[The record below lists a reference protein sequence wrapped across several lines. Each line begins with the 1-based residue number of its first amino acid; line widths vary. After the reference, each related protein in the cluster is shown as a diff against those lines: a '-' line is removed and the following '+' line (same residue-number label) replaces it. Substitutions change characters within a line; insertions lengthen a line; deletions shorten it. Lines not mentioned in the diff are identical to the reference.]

1 MSVNIRLRKSEAG
14 LHNPIETFCRKAVTT
29 MNKKGK
35 LFFRSKALLG
45 VVLCMSL
52 MFTQVVSVSA
62 SMTDPQKR
70 VYEVF
75 LAGINAAD
83 SLHQLEEYFDNDYNF
98 IPSTLNTFNYDTE
111 WIEEARN
118 FIDANLDANANAIS
132 AINGDAPSISSAEAH
147 ATALSYVTV
156 CADWSIKKGRGSDWD
171 KECVY
176 MYLSHYVDRAEYY
189 FNNGNLNYLLDGEN
203 MSENTSYFSKWI
215 TNEDR
220 SVYNTYLAKVNAL
233 NAADNLL
240 QMFTAA
246 FGIYSNATDYVSIM
260 KDFDRVT
267 KEVTLFRHTADSVS
281 TVINTVDL
289 LSAFKEIQEYVLKD
303 NAHTRPQDL
312 YKLFVEDGDL
322 LHNADNVMKDNIV
335 KNILSL
341 ILSTISGE
349 FAGGLIQLGSYLL
362 RFTADEYMSIFNF
375 AAYVSMRQSFHIR
388 EASRYY
394 DYLYGE
400 YL

>member
-1 MSVNIRLRKSEAG
+1 
-14 LHNPIETFCRKAVTT
+14 
-29 MNKKGK
+29 MNKKRK
-35 LFFRSKALLG
+35 LFFRSKTLLG

-111 WIEEARN
+111 WIEEARY

-132 AINGDAPSISSAEAH
+132 AINDDAPSISSAEAH
-147 ATALSYVTV
+147 ATALSYATV
-156 CADWSIKKGRGSDWD
+156 CANWSLEKGRGSDWD

-189 FNNGNLNYLLDGEN
+189 FNNGNLNYLLDGED

-220 SVYNTYLAKVNAL
+220 SVYNTYLSKINAL
-233 NAADNLL
+233 NAADDLTH
-240 QMFTAA
+240 MFAA
-246 FGIYSNATDYVSIM
+246 AYGIYSNKTDFVNIR
-260 KDFDRVT
+260 KDFERV
-267 KEVTLFRHTADSVS
+267 KVAANLIKYTAVDVS
-281 TVINTVDL
+281 AVINTYDL
-289 LSAFKEIQEYVLKD
+289 LSAFNKIQEYVLDD
-303 NAHTRPQDL
+303 NAHTRPEDL

-322 LHNADNVMKDNIV
+322 LHNVDKAMKADIL
-335 KNILSL
+335 KNMLCLSL
-341 ILSTISGE
+341 SIIAGGMS
-349 FAGGLIQLGSYLL
+349 GGLIQLGIYLL
-362 RFTADEYMSIFNF
+362 QFTADEYMSIFNF
-375 AAYVSMRQSFHIR
+375 AAYVSMRQSFHVR

-394 DYLYGE
+394 DFLYGK

>member
-1 MSVNIRLRKSEAG
+1 
-14 LHNPIETFCRKAVTT
+14 
-29 MNKKGK
+29 MNKKRK
-35 LFFRSKALLG
+35 LFFRSKTLLG

-52 MFTQVVSVSA
+52 IFTQVVSVSA

-147 ATALSYVTV
+147 ATALSYATV

-240 QMFTAA
+240 QMFMAA
-246 FGIYSNATDYVSIM
+246 YGIYSNATDYVSIT
-260 KDFDRVT
+260 KDFERV
-267 KEVTLFRHTADSVS
+267 KGAATLIKLTAIETSA
-281 TVINTVDL
+281 VISIDDFFA
-289 LSAFKEIQEYVLKD
+289 AFKEIQEYVLDD
-303 NAHTRPQDL
+303 NAHTRPEDL

-322 LHNADNVMKDNIV
+322 LHNVNKSMKENII
-335 KNILSL
+335 NNMMCLAFSI
-341 ILSTISGE
+341 ISGGVT
-349 FAGGLIQLGSYLL
+349 GGLVQLGSYLL
-362 RFTADEYMSIFNF
+362 QFTADEYMSIFNF